1 VENINTNG
9 EKKMFKYL
17 KKKLIDMGFLCHTP
31 KSALSCQDKKD
42 IKQYGLIHFTFSKN
56 INEISKNGVMPGKEY
71 LYRKEKNLCWFYINY
86 PKEYEKNLGI
96 VKSKGKRSSVDC
108 YIVIKDFSEEQLN
121 NMRIRKESDNAVV
134 HIGTLKTSNMK
145 GMMLKDK

>member
-1 VENINTNG
+1 
-9 EKKMFKYL
+9 
-17 KKKLIDMGFLCHTP
+17 
-31 KSALSCQDKKD
+31 
-42 IKQYGLIHFTFSKN
+42 
-56 INEISKNGVMPGKEY
+56 MPGKEY